1 MVRPDARQRKRMYG
15 VWRESGGV
23 VERRRFEVCGVG
35 MCVGVWVWVSGG
47 EGGATDGARSTLS
60 MPSSFTQKGSLLNLQ
75 KKTKTKLN

>member
-47 EGGATDGARSTLS
+47 EGGGWMGGTDGRNIDSEVRLGWCVAQYCTYVAD
-60 MPSSFTQKGSLLNLQ
+60 
-75 KKTKTKLN
+75 